1 MTFALVKSKGP
12 ASLKLPGPI
21 TGDGKVLTTRQ
32 LRDGI
37 PAGTLLALQIEAAL
51 TGKLKRIDLLTGEE
65 VEVAEQVP
73 MNERLKIID
82 KLVDKRLP
90 AAKTTEIEDQG
101 KADLSDIPLD
111 AEEIKRMPISQ
122 LGRVIEAQFEN
133 VPPTPTFTE
142 EQLYESGIRPR
153 DPAPSTPVQDGG
165 AGAEDSGTGTDFPN
179 GDGE

>member
-1 MTFALVKSKGP
+1 MTFALVKSKGGTRV
-12 ASLKLPGPI
+12 PGPVL
-21 TGDGKVLTTRQ
+21 GDGKMLTTRQ

-51 TGKLKRIDLLTGEE
+51 TGKLKRIDLATGEE

-90 AAKTTEIEDQG
+90 AAKTTEVEDVG

-122 LGRVIEAQFEN
+122 LGRVIEAQFET
-133 VPPTPTFTE
+133 TPQPVTCPFTP
-142 EQLYESGIRPR
+142 EQLHESGIRPR
-153 DPAPSTPVQDGG
+153 DPAPSPAPEGGG
-165 AGAEDSGTGTDFPN
+165 AGTEDYPN